1 MKSALRSEIKALKS
15 TFSAE
20 ELATLSAYI
29 AENIINDADVR
40 AAKTI
45 VAYCSLP
52 DEVDTHAVIDT
63 LLADGKTVLLPVVKG
78 SDMELHEYKGCES
91 LHKGAYG
98 ILEPQ
103 GNPFLEYD
111 TIDVVL
117 VPGVAF
123 DAAGH
128 RLGRGKGYYDR
139 FLPKAINAVKIGVCF
154 PFQVV
159 NTIPFEPHD
168 VACDRIITYRKTEIS
183 GNTGIIRPQDI

>member
-1 MKSALRSEIKALKS
+1 MKSELRSEIKALKA

-20 ELATLSAYI
+20 ELATLSADI

-45 VAYCSLP
+45 VAYHSLP
-52 DEVDTHAVIDT
+52 DEVDTHALIDS
-63 LLADGKTVLLPVVKG
+63 LLADEKTVLLPVVKAD
-78 SDMELHEYKGCES
+78 DMELREYRGRES
-91 LHKGAYG
+91 LHKGAFG

-103 GNPFLEYD
+103 GTPFLEYEK
-111 TIDVVL
+111 IDVVL

-139 FLPKAINAVKIGVCF
+139 FLPKATNAVKIGVCF

-168 VACDRIITYRKTEIS
+168 VACDKIIKPPSVLPKGGRKV
-183 GNTGIIRPQDI
+183 IRL